1 MAEDALEI
9 LNKILIFDLIF
20 IVLTILSLIK
30 CTSKGFVLSL
40 LSASKWL
47 LAYVI
52 TLLLYPKIKPYA
64 ENIIDNEYV
73 LDTVLGISIFIIL
86 IFLILMI
93 SKGISKA
100 ITYSG
105 IGTLD
110 KIFGFFFGFLRAYI
124 ISVCIF
130 AAVDIIYNH
139 KKWPINLDHSYTFPY
154 VLKGSNYLIKEF
166 PNEKDYQNTKEKV
179 QEL

>member
-1 MAEDALEI
+1 MLEQVLVF

-20 IVLTILSLIK
+20 VVLIILSLIK
-30 CTSKGFVLSL
+30 CSSKGFVLSL

-47 LAYVI
+47 LAYVL
-52 TLLLYPKIKPYA
+52 TLILFPKLKPHL
-64 ENIIDNEYV
+64 EDIIDNEYV
-73 LDTVLGISIFIIL
+73 LDIVLGVSIFVIL
-86 IFLILMI
+86 IFLILII

-110 KIFGFFFGFLRAYI
+110 KIFGFFFGFVRAYI

-130 AAVDIIYNH
+130 AAVDMVYNH
-139 KKWPINLDHSYTFPY
+139 EKWPINLDHSYTFPY
-154 VLKGSNYLIKEF
+154 VLKGSDYLIKEF
-166 PNEKDYQNTKEKV
+166 PNEKNYDDTKEKV

>member
-1 MAEDALEI
+1 MPNQI
-9 LNKILIFDLIF
+9 IQIFNKILIFDLIF
-20 IVLTILSLIK
+20 LVLLILSLIK

-47 LAYVI
+47 LAYVF
-52 TLLLYPKIKPYA
+52 TLLLFPKVKPYV
-64 ENIIDNEYV
+64 EDVIDNEYV
-73 LDTVLGISIFIIL
+73 LDAALGVSIYVIL
-86 IFLILMI
+86 LFLILMI
-93 SKGISKA
+93 TNGISKV
-100 ITYSG
+100 ISYSG
-105 IGTLD
+105 IGNLD
-110 KIFGFFFGFLRAYI
+110 KIFGFFFGFLRAYVL
-124 ISVCIF
+124 SVCIF
-130 AAVDIIYNH
+130 AAADIIYNH

>member
-1 MAEDALEI
+1 MSNQILEV
-9 LNKILIFDLIF
+9 LNKIFIFDLIF
-20 IVLTILSLIK
+20 IVLVILSLIN

-47 LAYVI
+47 LAYVL
-52 TLLLYPKIKPYA
+52 TLLSFPKVKPYV
-64 ENIIDNEYV
+64 EDVIDNEYV
-73 LDTVLGISIFIIL
+73 LDTVLGVSIFVVL

-110 KIFGFFFGFLRAYI
+110 KIFGFFFGFLRAYVL
-124 ISVCIF
+124 SVCIF
-130 AAVDIIYNH
+130 AAADIVYNH

>member
-1 MAEDALEI
+1 MPNQILEI

-20 IVLTILSLIK
+20 TILLILSLIK

-40 LSASKWL
+40 FSASKWL
-47 LAYVI
+47 LAYVL
-52 TLLLYPKIKPYA
+52 TLLLFPKVKPYV
-64 ENIIDNEYV
+64 EDLIDNEYV
-73 LDTVLGISIFIIL
+73 LDTVLGVFIFVIL

-130 AAVDIIYNH
+130 AAADIVYSH
-139 KKWPINLDHSYTFPY
+139 KKWPINLDHSFTFPY

>member
-73 LDTVLGISIFIIL
+73 LDIVVGVSIFVIL

-100 ITYSG
+100 ITYTG
-105 IGTLD
+105 IGALD

-124 ISVCIF
+124 IYVCI
-130 AAVDIIYNH
+130 
-139 KKWPINLDHSYTFPY
+139 L
-154 VLKGSNYLIKEF
+154 L
-166 PNEKDYQNTKEKV
+166 Q
-179 QEL
+179 

>member
-1 MAEDALEI
+1 MLEQI
-9 LNKILIFDLIF
+9 LVFLNKILIFDLIF
-20 IVLTILSLIK
+20 VVLIILSLIK
-30 CTSKGFVLSL
+30 CSSKGFVLSL

-47 LAYVI
+47 LAYVL
-52 TLLLYPKIKPYA
+52 TLFLFPKLKPHL
-64 ENIIDNEYV
+64 EDIIDNEYV
-73 LDTVLGISIFIIL
+73 LDIVLGVSIFVIL
-86 IFLILMI
+86 IFLILII

-110 KIFGFFFGFLRAYI
+110 KIFGFFFGFVRAYI

-130 AAVDIIYNH
+130 AAIDMVYNH
-139 KKWPINLDHSYTFPY
+139 EKWPINLDHSYTFPY
-154 VLKGSNYLIKEF
+154 VLKGSDYLIEEF
-166 PNEKDYQNTKEKV
+166 PNEKNYDDTKEKV

>member
-1 MAEDALEI
+1 MFNQFIAI

-20 IVLTILSLIK
+20 IVLIILSLIK

-40 LSASKWL
+40 LSVSKWL
-47 LAYVI
+47 LAYVV
-52 TLLLYPKIKPYA
+52 TLLLFPKVKPYV
-64 ENIIDNEYV
+64 EDIIDNEYV
-73 LDTVLGISIFIIL
+73 LDTVLGISIFVIL
-86 IFLILMI
+86 IFLILVI
-93 SKGISKA
+93 SKGIGKA

-124 ISVCIF
+124 ISICIF
-130 AAVDIIYNH
+130 AAIDIIYNH